1 VTIGNAAPDLVTP
14 PRQHDPGVK
23 EVQPMT
29 DEVQVT
35 HRHGDDE
42 EPMNPVDD
50 GRIDGLRVRQYAC
63 GCGFA
68 AAVLSRV
75 EDQDPGVAW
84 PFKFQASAPLI

>member
-1 VTIGNAAPDLVTP
+1 M
-14 PRQHDPGVK
+14 

-35 HRHGDDE
+35 HRHGDDD

-63 GCGFA
+63 TCGFA
-68 AAVLSRV
+68 AAVLSRI
-75 EDQDPGVAW
+75 EDQEPGMTW
-84 PFKFQASAPLI
+84 PYTFQPSTPLI